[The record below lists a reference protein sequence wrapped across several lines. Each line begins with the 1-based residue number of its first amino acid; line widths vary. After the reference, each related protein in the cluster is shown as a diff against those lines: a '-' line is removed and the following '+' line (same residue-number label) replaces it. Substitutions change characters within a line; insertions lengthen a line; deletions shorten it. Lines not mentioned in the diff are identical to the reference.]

1 MSSDAPSPSGPHRL
15 LRAAG
20 AGLCGGMLLGG
31 ALLLYLGLKAWLS
44 PPDCTGLLSVECEF
58 LAASAREMGRR
69 QLLFGGALL
78 ALALASLVLLRP
90 YFRPDKPQ
98 QP

>member
-1 MSSDAPSPSGPHRL
+1 MPSDASSPSGPHRL

-31 ALLLYLGLKAWLS
+31 VLLLYLGLKGWLS
-44 PPDCTGLLSVECEF
+44 PPDCTGLLAVECDF
-58 LAASAREMGRR
+58 LTQATQEMGRR

-78 ALALASLVLLRP
+78 ALALASFVLMRP
-90 YFRPDKPQ
+90 YFRSDEPQ

>member
-1 MSSDAPSPSGPHRL
+1 MPSDASSPHRL

-20 AGLCGGMLLGG
+20 VGLCGGMLLGG
-31 ALLLYLGLKAWLS
+31 ALLLYLGLKSWFS
-44 PPDCTGLLSVECEF
+44 PPDCTGLLSVECDF

-69 QLLFGGALL
+69 QILFGGALL

-90 YFRPDKPQ
+90 HLRPDGKPQ
-98 QP
+98 DS